1 MRIITL
7 KNYAKFNPVLEI
19 LGRDPDSGRHF
30 VSTVLI
36 SISHFDLV
44 TVERT
49 GEPSVL
55 PDGGFPAGGG
65 LPEALEIELSE
76 TSEGH
81 FAQELLPNGGG
92 TQTAGDSSGN
102 SNGSAKLVALRS
114 ASGLPADMTNL
125 AAMAWERTCK
135 HCGAILPVKIAILKR
150 IPFAAGLDG
159 GSGNAAAVF
168 IALARLFDL
177 NVTPAEIGFLAAETG
192 CDVPFFLSGGMM
204 LGENFG
210 EFLTD
215 LGEPPEMGLL
225 VLKPAYG
232 SNTGEAYGAAAEM
245 LGITGGMCRAA
256 RTTRGF
262 INAAAGG
269 GNVFPFIR
277 NDFDALSMR
286 SKEAG
291 ELIGWLQKALPE
303 KVVVA
308 GSGSAIAGIFRNM
321 PEPELA
327 AKAMNELGGS
337 LECAF
342 VARPVS
348 QGIEV
353 VDWK

>member
-1 MRIITL
+1 MRKITL

-30 VSTVLI
+30 VSTVLM
-36 SISHFDLV
+36 SISHYDLV

-49 GEPSVL
+49 GDPVPL
-55 PDGGFPAGGG
+55 PESGHAHEGAPPEWLTLVISATAAGHMTGGG
-65 LPEALEIELSE
+65 DSAGELAALE
-76 TSEGH
+76 
-81 FAQELLPNGGG
+81 
-92 TQTAGDSSGN
+92 
-102 SNGSAKLVALRS
+102 S
-114 ASGLPADMTNL
+114 ASRLPKDMSNL
-125 AAMAWERTCK
+125 AARAWARTCE
-135 HCGAILPVKIAILKR
+135 HCGAALPVKIRILKR
-150 IPFAAGLDG
+150 IPFAAGLGG

-177 NVTPAEIGFLAAETG
+177 NVTPAEIGFLAAEIG

-210 EFLTD
+210 ELLTD

-225 VLKPAYG
+225 VLKPAFG
-232 SNTGEAYGAAAEM
+232 SNTGEAYSAAAEM
-245 LGITGGMCRAA
+245 LGITDGICRAA

-262 INAAAGG
+262 VNAAMRGES
-269 GNVFPFIR
+269 VFSYIR

-286 SKEAG
+286 SREAG
-291 ELIGWLQKALPE
+291 ELIGWLQRALPE
-303 KVVVA
+303 KVLVA
-308 GSGSAIAGIFRNM
+308 GSGSAIAGVFGNM
-321 PEPELA
+321 PKPELA
-327 AKAMNELGGS
+327 AKAMTELGEK
-337 LECAF
+337 LECSF